1 MSDLSWSLIIVD
13 VHSKSINREIIIV
26 SINKQ
31 IPTVPLNK
39 FIKHSLEILKNP
51 LPFHNRNFEELGDI
65 FRLKIGL
72 STSVVF
78 CRNAAFAV
86 YVLQKNQKNYKKS
99 KIQTEDLV
107 KYVGEG
113 LLTSEGEKWKK
124 QRKMMQ
130 PAFHKIQLQNLL
142 SGMQDTI
149 VSEFKNIETNKVID
163 VFPILNDLAFQTV
176 VKSLFT
182 KAAKAKDME
191 RLQFITEANQR
202 MLVKELRQPYLGWW
216 FKISGTLDKYLEL
229 SKEARTILKGIVDQ
243 RKTSGKRYD
252 DLLDMLLESKY
263 DDGKGMTEEQLID
276 EILIIF
282 TAGHETT
289 SNALTFTFQLLA
301 KHPEWQEKIHDEW
314 RTLGGDDTDVMT
326 RVSTSKICQQVLE
339 ESMRLYPPAYFIDR
353 VNIEADSFN
362 GIAFEPGCNLLF
374 SVYEIHR
381 HPKLWKQPNVFMPE
395 RFAEGSRP
403 FSSQYFPFGAGPRK
417 CIGNNFAMFEMIIA
431 VTELVSKFKIQADFE
446 SIDITPL
453 ITLKPKNAFLS
464 FEKRA

>member
-1 MSDLSWSLIIVD
+1 MKKIPEVSL
-13 VHSKSINREIIIV
+13 
-26 SINKQ
+26 
-31 IPTVPLNK
+31 LK

-51 LPFHNRNFEELGDI
+51 LPFHHKNFEEKGDI
-65 FRLKIGL
+65 FKLNLGFKTNIY
-72 STSVVF
+72 F
-78 CRNAAFAV
+78 CRDAAFAQ
-86 YVLQKNQKNYKKS
+86 YVLQKNQKNYIKS

-130 PAFHKIQLQNLL
+130 PAFHKKQLENLL

-149 VSEFKNIETNKVID
+149 ISEFAIIETGKTID
-163 VFPILNDLAFQTV
+163 LFPILNDLAFQTV

-182 KAAKAKDME
+182 KAAKVKDMQ
-191 RLQFITEANQR
+191 RLQFITEANQG
-202 MLVKELRQPYLGWW
+202 MLVRELRQPYLSWW
-216 FKISGTLDKYLEL
+216 FKMSRTLDKHLNL
-229 SKEARTILKGIVDQ
+229 TKEARTILKGIVEE
-243 RKTSGKRYD
+243 RKISGQRYD
-252 DLLDMLLESKY
+252 DLLDMLLETRY

-301 KHPEWQEKIHDEW
+301 KHPEWQDKIYEEW
-314 RTLGGDDTDVMT
+314 DNLGGDDTDLMT
-326 RVSTSKICQQVLE
+326 RVSRSKVCQQVLE

-353 VNIEADSFN
+353 VNVATDRFN
-362 GIAFEPGCNLLF
+362 DMEFQPGCNLLF
-374 SVYEIHR
+374 SVYEMHR
-381 HPKLWKQPNVFMPE
+381 LPELWEQPNEFMPE
-395 RFAEGSRP
+395 RFEEGARK

-431 VTELVSKFKIQADFE
+431 VTELVKNYKMYSDF
-446 SIDITPL
+446 DKVGITPL
-453 ITLKPKNAFLS
+453 ITLKPKNAFLR
-464 FEKRA
+464 FEKR